1 MFRFGQRFCRYS
13 FLSNLFYQCSMK
25 IINPIYNFMVG
36 ISVLA
41 GIIAL
46 VFAIVF
52 YVKFFQM
59 AADINRISRIMEE
72 LSEKNKASLKKETS
86 AEQSQESASASS
98 VNTDATQTTESVSEN
113 NDVLSKIGWIPIFVV
128 VMILLF
134 VFVLVNR

>member
-1 MFRFGQRFCRYS
+1 M
-13 FLSNLFYQCSMK
+13 L
-25 IINPIYNFMVG
+25 G

-59 AADINRISRIMEE
+59 AADINRMSRIMEE
-72 LSEKNKASLKKETS
+72 LAKKDKASLKEETS

-98 VNTDATQTTESVSEN
+98 VNTDATKITESISEN
-113 NDVLSKIGWIPIFVV
+113 DDVFSKIGWPTA
-128 VMILLF
+128 
-134 VFVLVNR
+134 

>member
-1 MFRFGQRFCRYS
+1 
-13 FLSNLFYQCSMK
+13 
-25 IINPIYNFMVG
+25 MVG

-59 AADINRISRIMEE
+59 AADINRMSRLMEE
-72 LSEKNKASLKKETS
+72 LAKKNKVSLKEETS

-98 VNTDATQTTESVSEN
+98 VNTDATQTTESVLEN
-113 NDVLSKIGWIPIFVV
+113 NDVLSKIGWIPILVV

-134 VFVLVNR
+134 VFVFVGAFSK

>member
-1 MFRFGQRFCRYS
+1 
-13 FLSNLFYQCSMK
+13 
-25 IINPIYNFMVG
+25 MVG

-59 AADINRISRIMEE
+59 AADINRMSRLMEE
-72 LSEKNKASLKKETS
+72 LAKKNKASLKDETS

-98 VNTDATQTTESVSEN
+98 VNTDATKITESISEN
-113 NDVLSKIGWIPIFVV
+113 DDVFSKIGWIPIFVV

>member
-1 MFRFGQRFCRYS
+1 
-13 FLSNLFYQCSMK
+13 
-25 IINPIYNFMVG
+25 MVG

-59 AADINRISRIMEE
+59 AADINRMSRLMEE
-72 LSEKNKASLKKETS
+72 LAEKNKASLKKVTS

-98 VNTDATQTTESVSEN
+98 VNTEESTKITESTSEN
-113 NDVLSKIGWIPIFVV
+113 NDVFPKIGWIPIFVV
-128 VMILLF
+128 VMILIF
-134 VFVLVNR
+134 VFVFVNR

>member
-1 MFRFGQRFCRYS
+1 
-13 FLSNLFYQCSMK
+13 
-25 IINPIYNFMVG
+25 MVG

>member
-1 MFRFGQRFCRYS
+1 
-13 FLSNLFYQCSMK
+13 
-25 IINPIYNFMVG
+25 MVG

-59 AADINRISRIMEE
+59 AADINRMSRLMEE
-72 LSEKNKASLKKETS
+72 LTKKNKASLKKETS

-98 VNTDATQTTESVSEN
+98 VNTDATQITESISEN
-113 NDVLSKIGWIPIFVV
+113 NDVFSKIGWPIVV
-128 VMILLF
+128 GLIILLF
-134 VFVLVNR
+134 IIAIIDALK

>member
-1 MFRFGQRFCRYS
+1 
-13 FLSNLFYQCSMK
+13 
-25 IINPIYNFMVG
+25 MVG

-59 AADINRISRIMEE
+59 AADINRMSRLMEE
-72 LSEKNKASLKKETS
+72 LTKKNKASLKKETPT
-86 AEQSQESASASS
+86 EQSQESTSASP
-98 VNTDATQTTESVSEN
+98 VNTDATQTTESTSEN
-113 NDVLSKIGWIPIFVV
+113 DDVLSKIGWIPIFVV

-134 VFVLVNR
+134 VFVFVNR

>member
-1 MFRFGQRFCRYS
+1 
-13 FLSNLFYQCSMK
+13 
-25 IINPIYNFMVG
+25 MVG

-59 AADINRISRIMEE
+59 AADISRMSRLMEE
-72 LSEKNKASLKKETS
+72 LVKKNKVSLKEETS

-98 VNTDATQTTESVSEN
+98 VNTEDATQTTESASEN
-113 NDVLSKIGWIPIFVV
+113 NDVFSKIGWLIVV
-128 VMILLF
+128 GLIILLF
-134 VFVLVNR
+134 IIAIMDALK